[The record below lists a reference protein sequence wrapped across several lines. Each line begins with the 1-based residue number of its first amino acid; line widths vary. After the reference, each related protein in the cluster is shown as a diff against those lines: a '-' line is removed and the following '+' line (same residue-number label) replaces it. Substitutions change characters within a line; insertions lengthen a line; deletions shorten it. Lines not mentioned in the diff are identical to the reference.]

1 MGEDG
6 FNYKDFLANM
16 LVGKQKTYLTY
27 STLVDDGVLKNY
39 FINTQ
44 NYKVNHNYNFIPN
57 FMIDYKIK
65 FFNRMKEEENNNYE
79 KDTASIIQKE
89 LFKYT
94 DSLPLCEYLSQ
105 QNITNFINLVSN
117 YIEK

>member
-1 MGEDG
+1 MEGARNIKNKFITNDEDIEYYHE
-6 FNYKDFLANM
+6 YKEEEE
-16 LVGKQKTYLTY
+16 
-27 STLVDDGVLKNY
+27 
-39 FINTQ
+39 
-44 NYKVNHNYNFIPN
+44 
-57 FMIDYKIK
+57 DYEI
-65 FFNRMKEEENNNYE
+65 EEENNNYE